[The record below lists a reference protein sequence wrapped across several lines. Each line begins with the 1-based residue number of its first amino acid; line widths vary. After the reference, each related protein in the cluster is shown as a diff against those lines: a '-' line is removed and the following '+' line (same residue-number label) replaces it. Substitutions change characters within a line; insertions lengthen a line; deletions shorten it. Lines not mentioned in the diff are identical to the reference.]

1 MSWNIE
7 GFYKN
12 VEHAMSAVERNTQL
26 PPTIKAYIKTG
37 LAGITS
43 TESPIFIKGFGHLC
57 YTGSGGGNYE
67 VTSAQLEVKPVVFA
81 PEVFAT

>member
-7 GFYKN
+7 GFYRN
-12 VEHAMSAVERNTQL
+12 VAHAQDCVEKNTQL
-26 PPTIKAYIKTG
+26 PPTIKSYIQTG

-43 TESPIFIKGFGHLC
+43 ADAPISIKGFGHLC

-67 VTSAQLEVKPVVFA
+67 VTSATLEVKPVVFA
-81 PEVFAT
+81 P